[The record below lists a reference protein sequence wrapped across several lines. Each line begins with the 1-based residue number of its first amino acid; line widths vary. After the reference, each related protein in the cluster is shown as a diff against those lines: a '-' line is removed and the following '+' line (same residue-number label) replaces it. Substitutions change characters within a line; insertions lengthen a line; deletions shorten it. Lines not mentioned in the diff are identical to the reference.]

1 MSVEFKTDINELR
14 PPNHVK
20 FDLFGAKLPNN
31 NDIYYRAKQK
41 ELIDQY

>member
-1 MSVEFKTDINELR
+1 MNVEFKTDINELR
-14 PPNHVK
+14 PPNQIKHNLV
-20 FDLFGAKLPNN
+20 GAKLPNN